1 MKTIMYKWK
10 SQALLP
16 DTDPAKNYQYYGVCA
31 DQLSAIFPELV
42 YNEDPSVPMQLNYSE
57 IIPVVVKAMQ
67 EQNVSIQEQ
76 STKIQQQATQI
87 QKQATEI
94 TALQLTVASQSTQVL
109 QAQLTAQQIQI
120 AQLMQRLS
128 AAGIA

>member
-1 MKTIMYKWK
+1 MEITSFASRYR
-10 SQALLP
+10 SS
-16 DTDPAKNYQYYGVCA
+16 KNYQYYGVCA